1 MQLLLMWEHLHIRS
15 IFLRESCPKHAAT
28 LYLKTKVLSVKSLW
42 RKDNLTLLS
51 IKSLWRKEN
60 LTLLSVKSLWQKEN
74 LTLLSMK
81 GLWMKENLTLR
92 SMKGL
97 WMKSH
102 LIETGHLNHLA
113 KLMLYKVT
121 LESKLWV
128 MKGLLSKVVLVTYNA
143 LYTKTALSNETVI

>member
-1 MQLLLMWEHLHIRS
+1 
-15 IFLRESCPKHAAT
+15 
-28 LYLKTKVLSVKSLW
+28 
-42 RKDNLTLLS
+42 
-51 IKSLWRKEN
+51 
-60 LTLLSVKSLWQKEN
+60 
-74 LTLLSMK
+74 
-81 GLWMKENLTLR
+81 MKENLTLI

-143 LYTKTALSNETVI
+143 LYMKAALSNETVI